1 MLMFR
6 VAILALAALAR
17 ASPCYESNQT
27 APEQQTGPVLT
38 HFLQGRGEFQV
49 REVQL
54 AEGFMAQ
61 KSIGVEL
68 RANLSDVAPIAPYI
82 WAVWDADGVE
92 ADPLRHQKRL
102 EHGFL
107 DSTLLLRALHDEYR
121 EVEQQGVEGYPN
133 TIQPAYGR
141 HGSNDGSSSDV
152 ATCSSGGLNSVFFE
166 KPGCSYSPV
175 NAVLSFQRNG
185 GDDSSFVLEISNL
198 ELKEDSFTLRGIVP
212 QEVPL
217 MGEGVAHMPFREQP
231 HYHWAMD
238 CSTAI
243 SRSNNVDN
251 MRKSIQKKLEEEH
264 AGNIGGVWMMMLKT
278 K

>member
-1 MLMFR
+1 M
-6 VAILALAALAR
+6 
-17 ASPCYESNQT
+17 
-27 APEQQTGPVLT
+27 
-38 HFLQGRGEFQV
+38 
-49 REVQL
+49 
-54 AEGFMAQ
+54 
-61 KSIGVEL
+61 
-68 RANLSDVAPIAPYI
+68 
-82 WAVWDADGVE
+82 
-92 ADPLRHQKRL
+92 
-102 EHGFL
+102 
-107 DSTLLLRALHDEYR
+107 
-121 EVEQQGVEGYPN
+121 GYPN

-141 HGSNDGSSSDV
+141 HGSDDSSSSDV

-243 SRSNNVDN
+243 STTDNVDA
-251 MRKSIQKKLEEEH
+251 MRKSFRKKLEEE
-264 AGNIGGVWMMMLKT
+264 AGYRGGVWMMMLKV